1 MYFISALH
9 QKWETLNDT
18 AQKQTLSV
26 IGALALVVLFTAIL
40 LFGMA
45 ACTPTATQTA
55 STQIASAAVSAASK
69 VDSSVDVAK
78 AGAYTCVTATAAL
91 KTITPYASKLS
102 EAQRSAV
109 NSSLSVINPI
119 CSSGQAPTAGSLQA
133 EAFTFAVTELAKVA
147 AQVGSGASK

>member
-9 QKWETLNDT
+9 QKWETLNDE

-26 IGALALVVLFTAIL
+26 VSVLALVIAFTVVMMLGIS
-40 LFGMA
+40 G
-45 ACTPTATQTA
+45 CTPTATQTA
-55 STQIASAAVSAASK
+55 SAQIASAAVSAASK

-133 EAFTFAVTELAKVA
+133 EAFTFAVTELSKVA

>member
-1 MYFISALH
+1 MYLISALH

-18 AQKQTLSV
+18 AQKQILSV
-26 IGALALVVLFTAIL
+26 VGVMAMVVVFAAIML
-40 LFGMA
+40 GMA

-55 STQIASAAVSAASK
+55 STKIASAAVSAASK

-133 EAFTFAVTELAKVA
+133 EAFTFAVTELSKVA
-147 AQVGSGASK
+147 AQVGSGTSK